1 MLPTGTTGPRC
12 CVPASR
18 LATPRSTCRAQLT
31 SERSTT
37 LDPGVGIADLE
48 LWQGF
53 VSTIWSPVAGLDL
66 SLDVVYSKV
75 KNKCANAV
83 TDWHGDLD
91 GVLHSS
97 RRANGTQAATSN
109 GIGGG
114 GSEDIWTVWT
124 RIRRNF

>member
-1 MLPTGTTGPRC
+1 LFNTT
-12 CVPASR
+12 
-18 LATPRSTCRAQLT
+18 
-31 SERSTT
+31 
-37 LDPGVGIADLE
+37 PGIGIADLE

-75 KNKCANAV
+75 KNKCSNQV
-83 TDWHGDLD
+83 
-91 GVLHSS
+91 VLG
-97 RRANGTQAATSN
+97 ALGCFTPVGTSGGAATLN
-109 GIGGG
+109 GIGAG